1 MADPLRP
8 SGPQIPGSLMGE
20 IQSEVAVE
28 ATPLLSFVLRN
39 SRIIVTCI
47 VLLVLVIAGV
57 GGWQWYQTRV
67 EREAHLELG
76 RILVSTQGPD
86 RIAALET
93 FLPAA
98 PSAMKSGVQL
108 EIATTALGLE
118 QYGKA
123 AAAYAAVA
131 AADPKGSIGMMAA
144 INQADLLQRQGKYAE
159 ALAVF
164 DSLEKSAPE
173 SLRPA
178 ILEGQAMSAELAGKL
193 DRALAAYE
201 SIGCRE
207 QRLLPGQ
214 NRRTEGAHGL
224 LTPIKGNGLRR
235 KPCRFPVRREE
246 NGLLPQGLS
255 PFAQG
260 SFLSEN
266 RAVRIRSRRAS
277 NTREGFHESSVTGC

>member
-131 AADPKGSIGMMAA
+131 AADPKGSIGMM
-144 INQADLLQRQGKYAE
+144 L
-159 ALAVF
+159 
-164 DSLEKSAPE
+164 SL
-173 SLRPA
+173 
-178 ILEGQAMSAELAGKL
+178 IH
-193 DRALAAYE
+193 
-201 SIGCRE
+201 I
-207 QRLLPGQ
+207 
-214 NRRTEGAHGL
+214 
-224 LTPIKGNGLRR
+224 
-235 KPCRFPVRREE
+235 
-246 NGLLPQGLS
+246 
-255 PFAQG
+255 
-260 SFLSEN
+260 
-266 RAVRIRSRRAS
+266 
-277 NTREGFHESSVTGC
+277 

>member
-8 SGPQIPGSLMGE
+8 SGPQIPGRLMGE

-57 GGWQWYQTRV
+57 GGWQWHQTRV

-76 RILVSTQGPD
+76 RILVSTQGPE

-123 AAAYAAVA
+123 ADAYAAVA

-144 INQADLLQRQGKYAE
+144 INQLPATFKEVILLHYYQGMNIAE
-159 ALAVF
+159 IAQM
-164 DSLEKSAPE
+164 LELPE
-173 SLRPA
+173 GTISSRLSR
-178 ILEGQAMSAELAGKL
+178 GRKKL
-193 DRALAAYE
+193 E
-201 SIGCRE
+201 SI
-207 QRLLPGQ
+207 LL
-214 NRRTEGAHGL
+214 
-224 LTPIKGNGLRR
+224 KGGDAR
-235 KPCRFPVRREE
+235 
-246 NGLLPQGLS
+246 
-255 PFAQG
+255 
-260 SFLSEN
+260 
-266 RAVRIRSRRAS
+266 
-277 NTREGFHESSVTGC
+277 

>member
-28 ATPLLSFVLRN
+28 ATPLLLRN

-57 GGWQWYQTRV
+57 GGWQWHQTRV

-76 RILVSTQGPD
+76 RILVSTQGPE

-123 AAAYAAVA
+123 ADAYAAVA
-131 AADPKGSIGMMAA
+131 AA

-201 SIGCRE
+201 SIATSLGDAA
-207 QRLLPGQ
+207 
-214 NRRTEGAHGL
+214 N
-224 LTPIKGNGLRR
+224 NGYFQAKIAELKARM
-235 KPCRFPVRREE
+235 
-246 NGLLPQGLS
+246 
-255 PFAQG
+255 
-260 SFLSEN
+260 
-266 RAVRIRSRRAS
+266 AS
-277 NTREGFHESSVTGC
+277 

>member
-57 GGWQWYQTRV
+57 GGWQWHQTRV

-123 AAAYAAVA
+123 ADAYA
-131 AADPKGSIGMMAA
+131 
-144 INQADLLQRQGKYAE
+144 ADLLQRQGKYAE

-201 SIGCRE
+201 SIATSLGDAA
-207 QRLLPGQ
+207 
-214 NRRTEGAHGL
+214 N
-224 LTPIKGNGLRR
+224 NGYFQAKIAELKARM
-235 KPCRFPVRREE
+235 
-246 NGLLPQGLS
+246 
-255 PFAQG
+255 
-260 SFLSEN
+260 
-266 RAVRIRSRRAS
+266 AS
-277 NTREGFHESSVTGC
+277 

>member
-1 MADPLRP
+1 MVDPLRP

-76 RILVSTQGPD
+76 RILVSTQGPE

-123 AAAYAAVA
+123 ADAYAAV
-131 AADPKGSIGMMAA
+131 AA

-201 SIGCRE
+201 SIATSLGDAA
-207 QRLLPGQ
+207 
-214 NRRTEGAHGL
+214 N
-224 LTPIKGNGLRR
+224 NGYFQAKIAELKARM
-235 KPCRFPVRREE
+235 
-246 NGLLPQGLS
+246 
-255 PFAQG
+255 
-260 SFLSEN
+260 
-266 RAVRIRSRRAS
+266 AS
-277 NTREGFHESSVTGC
+277 

>member
-1 MADPLRP
+1 MVDPLRP

-123 AAAYAAVA
+123 ADAYAAVA
-131 AADPKGSIGMMAA
+131 AADTTQAKQAAATEASKAMAEKVHA
-144 INQADLLQRQGKYAE
+144 KTLALYEGLMGK
-159 ALAVF
+159 
-164 DSLEKSAPE
+164 K
-173 SLRPA
+173 
-178 ILEGQAMSAELAGKL
+178 
-193 DRALAAYE
+193 
-201 SIGCRE
+201 
-207 QRLLPGQ
+207 
-214 NRRTEGAHGL
+214 
-224 LTPIKGNGLRR
+224 
-235 KPCRFPVRREE
+235 
-246 NGLLPQGLS
+246 
-255 PFAQG
+255 
-260 SFLSEN
+260 
-266 RAVRIRSRRAS
+266 
-277 NTREGFHESSVTGC
+277 

>member
-57 GGWQWYQTRV
+57 GGWQWHQTRV

-76 RILVSTQGPD
+76 RILVSTQGPE

-123 AAAYAAVA
+123 AEAYAAVA

-178 ILEGQAMSAELAGKL
+178 ILEG
-193 DRALAAYE
+193 
-201 SIGCRE
+201 
-207 QRLLPGQ
+207 
-214 NRRTEGAHGL
+214 
-224 LTPIKGNGLRR
+224 
-235 KPCRFPVRREE
+235 
-246 NGLLPQGLS
+246 
-255 PFAQG
+255 
-260 SFLSEN
+260 
-266 RAVRIRSRRAS
+266 
-277 NTREGFHESSVTGC
+277 

>member
-47 VLLVLVIAGV
+47 VYWCSSSPVSAAGSGIRPV
-57 GGWQWYQTRV
+57 WNAKPILSL
-67 EREAHLELG
+67 AHPC
-76 RILVSTQGPD
+76 QHAGPE

-123 AAAYAAVA
+123 ADAYAAVA
-131 AADPKGSIGMMAA
+131 AADPK
-144 INQADLLQRQGKYAE
+144 
-159 ALAVF
+159 
-164 DSLEKSAPE
+164 AP
-173 SLRPA
+173 
-178 ILEGQAMSAELAGKL
+178 
-193 DRALAAYE
+193 
-201 SIGCRE
+201 
-207 QRLLPGQ
+207 
-214 NRRTEGAHGL
+214 
-224 LTPIKGNGLRR
+224 
-235 KPCRFPVRREE
+235 
-246 NGLLPQGLS
+246 
-255 PFAQG
+255 
-260 SFLSEN
+260 
-266 RAVRIRSRRAS
+266 
-277 NTREGFHESSVTGC
+277 SV

>member
-57 GGWQWYQTRV
+57 GGWQWHQTRV

-76 RILVSTQGPD
+76 RILVSTQGPE

-123 AAAYAAVA
+123 ADAYAAVA
-131 AADPKGSIGMMAA
+131 AADDQYICFAA
-144 INQADLLQRQGKYAE
+144 
-159 ALAVF
+159 F
-164 DSLEKSAPE
+164 DFHFITIFILCFPTGIFPQKPHSLH
-173 SLRPA
+173 RPPP
-178 ILEGQAMSAELAGKL
+178 L
-193 DRALAAYE
+193 
-201 SIGCRE
+201 
-207 QRLLPGQ
+207 
-214 NRRTEGAHGL
+214 
-224 LTPIKGNGLRR
+224 
-235 KPCRFPVRREE
+235 
-246 NGLLPQGLS
+246 
-255 PFAQG
+255 
-260 SFLSEN
+260 
-266 RAVRIRSRRAS
+266 
-277 NTREGFHESSVTGC
+277 

>member
-123 AAAYAAVA
+123 ADAYAAVA

-144 INQADLLQRQGKYAE
+144 INQADLLQRQGKY
-159 ALAVF
+159 AVF

-201 SIGCRE
+201 SIATSLGDAA
-207 QRLLPGQ
+207 
-214 NRRTEGAHGL
+214 N
-224 LTPIKGNGLRR
+224 NGYFQAKIAELKARM
-235 KPCRFPVRREE
+235 
-246 NGLLPQGLS
+246 
-255 PFAQG
+255 
-260 SFLSEN
+260 
-266 RAVRIRSRRAS
+266 AS
-277 NTREGFHESSVTGC
+277 

>member
-57 GGWQWYQTRV
+57 GGWQWHQTRV

-123 AAAYAAVA
+123 ADAYAAVA
-131 AADPKGSIGMMAA
+131 AADEHDP
-144 INQADLLQRQGKYAE
+144 DL
-159 ALAVF
+159 ALAGVRYGP
-164 DSLEKSAPE
+164 DAVCGDYVHVLVVIAGG
-173 SLRPA
+173 RWHVTRND
-178 ILEGQAMSAELAGKL
+178 LAG
-193 DRALAAYE
+193 
-201 SIGCRE
+201 
-207 QRLLPGQ
+207 RL
-214 NRRTEGAHGL
+214 
-224 LTPIKGNGLRR
+224 
-235 KPCRFPVRREE
+235 
-246 NGLLPQGLS
+246 
-255 PFAQG
+255 
-260 SFLSEN
+260 
-266 RAVRIRSRRAS
+266 
-277 NTREGFHESSVTGC
+277 

>member
-57 GGWQWYQTRV
+57 GGWQWHQTRV

-76 RILVSTQGPD
+76 RILVSTQGPE

-123 AAAYAAVA
+123 ADAYAAVA
-131 AADPKGSIGMMAA
+131 AAARANTPK
-144 INQADLLQRQGKYAE
+144 R
-159 ALAVF
+159 
-164 DSLEKSAPE
+164 
-173 SLRPA
+173 
-178 ILEGQAMSAELAGKL
+178 
-193 DRALAAYE
+193 
-201 SIGCRE
+201 
-207 QRLLPGQ
+207 
-214 NRRTEGAHGL
+214 
-224 LTPIKGNGLRR
+224 
-235 KPCRFPVRREE
+235 
-246 NGLLPQGLS
+246 S
-255 PFAQG
+255 PFSTLWKRVPPKACAPPFWKG
-260 SFLSEN
+260 RPCPPNS
-266 RAVRIRSRRAS
+266 RAS
-277 NTREGFHESSVTGC
+277 STAHSPPTKASPPLWGMPRTTAISRPRSPN

>member
-57 GGWQWYQTRV
+57 GGWQWHQTRV

-76 RILVSTQGPD
+76 RILVSTQGPE

-123 AAAYAAVA
+123 ADAYAAVA

-144 INQADLLQRQGKYAE
+144 INQLPATFKEVILLHYYQGMNIAE
-159 ALAVF
+159 IAQM
-164 DSLEKSAPE
+164 LELPE
-173 SLRPA
+173 GTISSRLSR
-178 ILEGQAMSAELAGKL
+178 GRKKL
-193 DRALAAYE
+193 E
-201 SIGCRE
+201 SI
-207 QRLLPGQ
+207 LL
-214 NRRTEGAHGL
+214 
-224 LTPIKGNGLRR
+224 KGGDAR
-235 KPCRFPVRREE
+235 
-246 NGLLPQGLS
+246 
-255 PFAQG
+255 
-260 SFLSEN
+260 
-266 RAVRIRSRRAS
+266 
-277 NTREGFHESSVTGC
+277 

>member
-57 GGWQWYQTRV
+57 GGWQWYQ
-67 EREAHLELG
+67 
-76 RILVSTQGPD
+76 ILVSTQGPD

-201 SIGCRE
+201 SIATSLGDAA
-207 QRLLPGQ
+207 
-214 NRRTEGAHGL
+214 N
-224 LTPIKGNGLRR
+224 NGYFQAKIAELKARM
-235 KPCRFPVRREE
+235 
-246 NGLLPQGLS
+246 
-255 PFAQG
+255 
-260 SFLSEN
+260 
-266 RAVRIRSRRAS
+266 AS
-277 NTREGFHESSVTGC
+277 

>member
-57 GGWQWYQTRV
+57 GGWQWHQTRV

-76 RILVSTQGPD
+76 RILVSTQGPE

-123 AAAYAAVA
+123 ADAYAAVA

-144 INQADLLQRQGKYAE
+144 INQADLLQRQGKY
-159 ALAVF
+159 
-164 DSLEKSAPE
+164 SLEKSAPE

-201 SIGCRE
+201 SIATSLGDAA
-207 QRLLPGQ
+207 
-214 NRRTEGAHGL
+214 N
-224 LTPIKGNGLRR
+224 NGYFQAKIAELKARM
-235 KPCRFPVRREE
+235 
-246 NGLLPQGLS
+246 
-255 PFAQG
+255 
-260 SFLSEN
+260 
-266 RAVRIRSRRAS
+266 AS
-277 NTREGFHESSVTGC
+277 